1 MRMLLLWSGPVLEAA
16 VLAGL
21 IVRRRLHYAY
31 LLPVFLLAAL
41 VPGLAVALAPSVFTW
56 HVWLLQEALHA
67 ALLLGLGVEV
77 SVRMMAR
84 LRGPAATMVFLGL
97 VLAAATGSV
106 LRAAPQRYVL
116 FEVVPRVLAGTA
128 GLYVGAFLVQWFFA
142 VPVDR
147 LHQAILLGLS
157 PYMLVYAITWGRVTS
172 AAGVAVADVVN
183 PLMFLFA
190 LLVLLQAAW
199 QTEDNPSAPHWLL
212 SFLWPWRRW
221 SSRSR

>member
-1 MRMLLLWSGPVLEAA
+1 META

-21 IVRRRLHYAY
+21 VIRRRLHYAY
-31 LLPVFLLAAL
+31 LLPLYLLAVLVIDVAVAL
-41 VPGLAVALAPSVFTW
+41 VPAVLTW
-56 HVWLLQEALHA
+56 RFWLLKEALHA

-84 LRGPAATMVFLGL
+84 LRGPTAAMVFLGL

-106 LRAAPQRYVL
+106 LRSAPQQYVL

-128 GLYVGAFLVQWFFA
+128 GLYVGAFLVQWLFA

-157 PYMLVYAITWGRVTS
+157 PYMLMYAITWGRVGS
-172 AAGVAVADVVN
+172 AADVAVADIVN
-183 PLMFLFA
+183 PLMFVVA

-199 QTEDNPSAPHWLL
+199 QAEDNPSAPHWLV